1 MTDSAEFD
9 LIRRRHHYRC
19 SICRQ
24 PEKVTG
30 TLLPVK
36 GKAAD
41 GDAYCTFPV
50 CPDHHAKY
58 MQGFFTGIE
67 MKKIGISAEE
77 YGNLLS
83 EFKEEQDAGKGL
95 SAAEKGSLTK
105 DETIKKIQ
113 KAQKMKMPKVH
124 SDYKKEI

>member
-9 LIRRRHHYRC
+9 AIRRGHHYRC
-19 SICRQ
+19 CICRQ

-30 TLLPVK
+30 TLLPVR
-36 GKAAD
+36 GKTAE
-41 GDAYCTFPV
+41 GDIILPV

-58 MQGFFTGIE
+58 LQGFFTGIE
-67 MKKIGISAEE
+67 LKKIGISPDE
-77 YGNLLS
+77 YRSFLTEITGEL
-83 EFKEEQDAGKGL
+83 EPEL
-95 SAAEKGSLTK
+95 SAAEKGSLAK
-105 DETIKKIQ
+105 DTTVKKIQ

>member
-9 LIRRRHHYRC
+9 VIRRRHHYRC
-19 SICRQ
+19 CICRQ

-36 GKAAD
+36 GKTAE
-41 GDAYCTFPV
+41 GESRLPV
-50 CPDHHAKY
+50 CPEHHAKY

-67 MKKIGISAEE
+67 LKKIGISSEE
-77 YGNLLS
+77 YQQFLHEIPG
-83 EFKEEQDAGKGL
+83 EEESGSGL
-95 SAAEKGSLTK
+95 SAEEKVTRTRE
-105 DETIKKIQ
+105 ETIKKIQ
-113 KAQKMKMPKVH
+113 KATKMKMPKVH